1 MCLGL
6 LCTFGCSKE
15 DLAPDNMPASQRS
28 SSAASATDNGSLAV
42 RRGNHYLIISANNQL
57 PSGLVEQTK
66 AASGDITGTL
76 DGVGIASA
84 TSSDPDFAT
93 KASKISGIRSV
104 IHDFSYQGFNPDQN
118 QVLELTA
125 DADNTN
131 PASSGDNDRYFPL
144 QWGHTAIQAPE
155 AWVAGARGK
164 GVLVAVLD
172 GGFDLKHPDL
182 AGNIY
187 GSKSFVPGEDA
198 QFIPKPGKT
207 FSHGSHTAGTI
218 AAVDNNIGVIGVAPD
233 AKVLLVKVLRDA
245 GSGSFSWMMQGI
257 YYAVEQHADVINMS
271 LGAAVPHHDKYRDD
285 NSTPDD
291 PSDDTWVNDTREI
304 QELLVAISRVTTYA
318 TQHGVTVIASAG
330 NDANNGNQDKD
341 LAHIPSGMPSVIS
354 VSATGPLGWA
364 KNTSTNLDGVASY
377 TNFGTAEV
385 TFAAPG
391 GDFMYPNKGEVAY
404 NFRGISQLVYA
415 LDMVMSLTYNGYTW
429 SAGTSMAG
437 PHVAGVAA
445 LVIGQHGSPMDP
457 AQVLSVLRASADDLG
472 KPGRDPYYG
481 YGRVNALRAVTA
493 VQ

>member
-6 LCTFGCSKE
+6 LFTFGCSKE
-15 DLAPDNMPASQRS
+15 DLAPDNIPATNQRS
-28 SSAASATDNGSLAV
+28 SSAAQVTDDGSLAV
-42 RRGNHYLIISANNQL
+42 RRGNHYLIISATNKL
-57 PSGLVEQTK
+57 PTGLAEQTK
-66 AASGDITGTL
+66 AANGEVTGTMEE
-76 DGVGIASA
+76 VGIASA
-84 TSSDPDFAT
+84 TSSDPAFAT
-93 KASKISGIRSV
+93 KAARISGVRSV
-104 IHDFSYQGFNPDQN
+104 IHDFSYQGFNLDQER
-118 QVLELTA
+118 VVELTA

-131 PASSGDNDRYFPL
+131 PISSGDNDRFFPL

-155 AWVAGARGK
+155 AWNAGARGK
-164 GVLVAVLD
+164 DVLVAVLD

-187 GSKSFVPGEDA
+187 GSKSFVTGEAA
-198 QFIPKPGKT
+198 QCIPKPGKT

-218 AAVDNNIGVIGVAPD
+218 AAVDNTIGVIGVAPD
-233 AKVLLVKVLRDA
+233 AKLLLVKVLRDA
-245 GSGSFSWMMQGI
+245 GSGSFAWMMQGI

-271 LGAAVPHHDKYRDD
+271 LGASVPHHDKYRDD

-318 TQHGVTVIASAG
+318 TQHGITVIASAG

-341 LAHIPSGMPSVIS
+341 LAHIPSGMPTVIS
-354 VSATGPLGWA
+354 VSATGPMGWA
-364 KNTSTNLDGVASY
+364 KNTSTDLDRVASY
-377 TNFGTAEV
+377 TNYGTAEV

-391 GDFMYPNKGEVAY
+391 GDFMFPTNEVAMG
-404 NFRGISQLVYA
+404 FRGVNQYVWA

-429 SAGTSMAG
+429 SAGTSMAS

-445 LVIGQHGSPMDP
+445 LIIGKHGSPMAP